1 VGFELFDKSSLPGT
15 DFSNAVNLQ
24 RALQGELA
32 RTIGAISQVK
42 SARVHL
48 ALPHESLYADTS
60 PASASVVL
68 DLGATGSLTP
78 DQVRGMAYMVSS
90 AVEGLQPEAVT
101 ILDTQGTMLHGA
113 GSPGSDLLDTALY
126 SSKQYAEALSTRL
139 QTMLDAI
146 FGPGKTI
153 VRAQVDLDLD
163 TEQSREEK
171 VDPVTPHSTDAVSR
185 EHQTKETY
193 AGNRGGAGG
202 VSGVPAGI
210 MGGGAAAGA
219 SGAGSYTN
227 SQETREY
234 EFSRRTT
241 DRARRPGRIR
251 RMSIAA
257 VVDEAVASAGVS
269 RVQDIVQ
276 AAAGLDLARGDTL
289 VVRAMK
295 LGGAEEAAKEAT
307 LAQADA
313 AARSRRAIIE
323 MLVSRGLPMVL
334 ALVLISLLARTA
346 ADVRRGVTRSSE
358 AAAGSDSAGWQP
370 PSGWPEQTGNAE
382 RISETMPSA
391 PLSEEDTMVAELRRI
406 ARDQPELLAEELR
419 NLISG
424 QGE

>member
-1 VGFELFDKSSLPGT
+1 
-15 DFSNAVNLQ
+15 
-24 RALQGELA
+24 
-32 RTIGAISQVK
+32 
-42 SARVHL
+42 
-48 ALPHESLYADTS
+48 
-60 PASASVVL
+60 
-68 DLGATGSLTP
+68 
-78 DQVRGMAYMVSS
+78 
-90 AVEGLQPEAVT
+90 VEGLQPEAVT